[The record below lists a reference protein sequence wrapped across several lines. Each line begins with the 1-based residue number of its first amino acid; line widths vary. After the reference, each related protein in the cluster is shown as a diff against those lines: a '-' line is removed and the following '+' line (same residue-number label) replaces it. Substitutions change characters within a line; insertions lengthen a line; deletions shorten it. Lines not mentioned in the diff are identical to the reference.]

1 MPSYTTRYLADDEY
15 KKWDALVSQSLAC
28 NIFDTTLWLDALSSV
43 LSCKIKILGVFN
55 KDALIGGVAFEAVEK
70 FRLKIANVPPI
81 SYFNSCHYIPRDT
94 QYKESQRRYILDI
107 FTSIAER
114 LQRDF
119 HYVVIANHPELKDI
133 RGFLWKGWNQNLLY
147 SYRTYLDKVEFSL
160 ISKPKRLQIKRA
172 QKKPIV
178 IEVLEDVAP
187 VYDVIKHT
195 YARQGVTCPLA
206 LDEMTGI
213 FKRISNNIV
222 IIAAKEEKNEG
233 YKAVDISIVD
243 YKKNC
248 VYGLFSGFIPE
259 TPDPGI
265 NSLLQWKAIEYY
277 KDKGFDF
284 YDFGQA
290 GSPSKASFKGQYDA
304 DLVPFYRVSKSSLS
318 FSIAWHLTK
327 GRIIQV
333 Q

>member
-1 MPSYTTRYLADDEY
+1 MPSYTTKYLAVNEY
-15 KKWDALVSQSLAC
+15 KDWDLLVSQSPAC
-28 NIFDTTLWLDALSSV
+28 NIFDTTLWLDTLTCV
-43 LSCKIKILGVFN
+43 LNRKIKILGVFN
-55 KDALIGGVAFEAVEK
+55 KEHLIGGVVFDVIEK
-70 FRLKIANVPPI
+70 FGFKIANVPPI

-94 QYKESQRRYILDI
+94 QYKESRRRHIQNIL
-107 FTSIAER
+107 TSIAER
-114 LQRDF
+114 LQSDF

-133 RGFLWKGWNQNLLY
+133 RGFLWKDWNQNLLY
-147 SYRTYLDKVEFSL
+147 SYRTHLDKVEFSL
-160 ISKPKRLQIKRA
+160 ISKSKRLQIKRA
-172 QKKPIV
+172 QKKQIV

-187 VYDVIKHT
+187 VYDIIEHT
-195 YARQGVTCPLA
+195 YTRQGITCPLS
-206 LDEMTGI
+206 LDEMTEI
-213 FKRISNNIV
+213 FKRIGNNIV
-222 IIAAKEEKNEG
+222 IIAAKGEKNEG
-233 YKAVDISIVD
+233 YKSVDISVVD

-248 VYGLFSGFIPE
+248 VYGLFSGFVPE
-259 TPDPGI
+259 TPDSGV

-277 KDKGFDF
+277 KDKGFVF

-304 DLVPFYRVSKSSLS
+304 DLVPFYRVSKSSLP